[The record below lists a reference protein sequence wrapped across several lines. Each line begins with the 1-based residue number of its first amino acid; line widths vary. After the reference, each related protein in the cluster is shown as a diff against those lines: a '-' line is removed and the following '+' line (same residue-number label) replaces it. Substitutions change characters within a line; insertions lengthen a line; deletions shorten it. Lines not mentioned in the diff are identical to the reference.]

1 MSETK
6 KYIIFGL
13 IVLALLVAGNG
24 MLYVKQDRK
33 CPEITFPSEEVTYE
47 AGTDQTVLMDG
58 VVALDGKDGDV
69 TETLRVAEVLPS
81 DDNQTAMVVYFAK
94 DRSNNVVRRTR
105 KVNYIADAKSADE
118 AEATKKKDEAGKDEK
133 DKKSEEQ
140 TASSTSEQGE
150 EQVSSSSTEQLT
162 STSGSSVT
170 DGMDEDVKEA
180 HKEGA
185 KDNDEAIKL
194 LDNNAPRLYLK
205 QYAVQM
211 GLGQDFDPLH
221 YIGTLKD
228 EKDSESE
235 LAKRVT
241 VKGQVNNQETG
252 VYRLEI
258 YVVDVDGNQSNT
270 ATLAVFVK

>member
-24 MLYVKQDRK
+24 MIYMKQERK

-47 AGTDQTVLMDG
+47 AGTDQSVLMDG

-118 AEATKKKDEAGKDEK
+118 AEEAKKKDEAGKDEK
-133 DKKSEEQ
+133 AEEQ
-140 TASSTSEQGE
+140 TSSSTSEQGE

-162 STSGSSVT
+162 STSGTSVT

-185 KDNDEAIKL
+185 KSNDEAINL

>member
-24 MLYVKQDRK
+24 MIYVKQDRK

-69 TETLRVAEVLPS
+69 TSTLRVTEVLPS

-105 KVNYIADAKSADE
+105 KVNYIADAKSVDE
-118 AEATKKKDEAGKDEK
+118 AEASKKKEKSEKDEESE
-133 DKKSEEQ
+133 DK
-140 TASSTSEQGE
+140 TVSSSSEQGE

-185 KDNDEAIKL
+185 KSNDEAIKL